1 MASSHFSSFPIS
13 YLSSPTSLSHPPP
26 SPPLQA
32 SVKGHE
38 EIGLLLLEAYPTLA
52 QFKDKT
58 GKTALHWAAC
68 YGHTEFVRLIL
79 LADPSVSQIANK
91 DGRTPLA
98 AVVAQQRSLAE
109 HVDGLAAHSRTQQHQ
124 RQRPQQQQ
132 GGRAGGVGAE
142 RAERRAAARHEAD
155 VMSKVVF
162 DPMKHAEIIRMLIDA
177 DPDPTKLAEQDE
189 YGNTALHRSA
199 ADGQLEIARCLVDA
213 LGKFGIAKVSSP
225 RFIERDDQTLSYL
238 SHLWH
243 PM

>member
-1 MASSHFSSFPIS
+1 M
-13 YLSSPTSLSHPPP
+13 
-26 SPPLQA
+26 
-32 SVKGHE
+32 
-38 EIGLLLLEAYPTLA
+38 
-52 QFKDKT
+52 
-58 GKTALHWAAC
+58 
-68 YGHTEFVRLIL
+68 RLIL

-109 HVDGLAAHSRTQQHQ
+109 HVDGLAAHSRTQQQQ
-124 RQRPQQQQ
+124 RQRPQQQQQ

-225 RFIERDDQTLSYL
+225 RSIERDYQTLSYL